1 MTDHWL
7 CKTTS
12 PSLLRI
18 SNHTTEKLAAEL
30 WPAALQSRWS
40 VARRCCSLLL
50 WDVGLLSLQSKE
62 MSWCR
67 AFYPETASQKVSQSS
82 LSLSLTVFSFLLQRV
97 NKCSSWEYCS
107 HKLETTI
114 LFFTYCLFFFFL
126 GIICLH
132 LHLYDIEK
140 YQIIYFLKLFY
151 FSPLEISSNCTSSQ
165 LPKDWCQ

>member
-7 CKTTS
+7 CNMNS
-12 PSLLRI
+12 ASLLRI
-18 SNHTTEKLAAEL
+18 SNHTTENLTAEL

-40 VARRCCSLLL
+40 VARRCWGFPV
-50 WDVGLLSLQSKE
+50 WDVGLLSLQSKG

-67 AFYPETASQKVSQSS
+67 AFFPETASQKVSQSS
-82 LSLSLTVFSFLLQRV
+82 LSLSLTVFRLLLQWV

-114 LFFTYCLFFFFL
+114 LFFTCCHFFP

-151 FSPLEISSNCTSSQ
+151 SSPLEISSNCTTSQ